1 VPVIGQQDEFEL
13 KYMARLRA
21 MLVEHGI
28 PIDYAVD
35 RVAIDTGLHLFAS
48 SPTGRR
54 ATHARVWFQAKGK
67 RAATLPLA
75 SFRSASTIPVSV
87 RADHLRFWAA
97 APEPVYLAVYIE
109 AADEFIAEDVRDI
122 VERQWPAN
130 AFYSAVPESQ
140 QQVTV
145 HVDAHQRLDGARIAA
160 MLAHRSMR
168 IDGPPFR
175 GRPLGHRYDPLRS
188 TLAPPPRDVFD
199 RLVTRL
205 LADHD
210 FRPGGEAITVALDLT
225 AVHGRFYETLEWQSP
240 AFSEYGRSPYDDLR
254 DEPPVEFLHGS
265 VTVFIDPQ
273 PARVSLADPDQDRIS
288 QLLLGQDAL
297 LRTPEEPLLAIFNA
311 RDLSGTGGLW
321 RNLVRDLAG
330 SGVPFARH
338 IGLEALSSLV
348 LVAPLVYMD
357 FAPEL
362 AWEHVNYR

>member
-1 VPVIGQQDEFEL
+1 MPEIGEQDEFEL
-13 KYMARLRA
+13 RYMARLRA

-28 PIDYAVD
+28 PIEYAMD

-48 SPTGRR
+48 SGTGRR

-75 SFRSASTIPVSV
+75 SFTSATTIPVSV
-87 RADHLRFWAA
+87 RADHLRFWYA
-97 APEPVYLAVYIE
+97 APEPVYLAVYVE
-109 AADEFIAEDVRDI
+109 AADVFVAEDIRAI
-122 VERQWPAN
+122 VDRQWPAN
-130 AFYSAVPESQ
+130 TFYADVPESQ
-140 QQVTV
+140 QHVTV
-145 HVDAHQRLDGARIAA
+145 HVDSRQQLDGARIDA

-188 TLAPPPRDVFD
+188 TLGPPPPDVFR
-199 RLVTRL
+199 RLVRRV

-210 FRPGGEAITVALDLT
+210 FRPVGEEINAAPNLL
-225 AVHGRFYETLEWQSP
+225 AVHGRLYETLEWQSP
-240 AFSEYGRSPYDDLR
+240 AFSEYGYSPSDDLR

-273 PARVSLADPDQDRIS
+273 PARVSLDDSDRGRIS
-288 QLLLGQDAL
+288 QLILGRDSLPRTPQDAL
-297 LRTPEEPLLAIFNA
+297 LVVFNA

-321 RNLVRDLAG
+321 RSIIRDLAAD
-330 SGVPFARH
+330 GVPFAQH

-348 LVAPLVYMD
+348 LVTPLVYMD

-362 AWEHVNYR
+362 AWDHVNYR